1 MPQFLQ
7 AEQRAACGEQC
18 CVVQVLWV
26 FHYPLSFR
34 RQRRAHNAWALVV
47 ELHLWEALY
56 NFPQAGFQSDHVLIQ
71 V

>member
-1 MPQFLQ
+1 MVSSVVLSRF
-7 AEQRAACGEQC
+7 CG
-18 CVVQVLWV
+18 
-26 FHYPLSFR
+26 FSTTPLLSGDR
-34 RQRRAHNAWALVV
+34 EGHSTAWALVV